1 MDEEILTVTE
11 EVQSDSSVM
20 VEEVLGDSSEETEVL
35 AEVVE
40 VERPFLTTSFEDY
53 TVTEGLLL
61 MILLLAVVVICVKL
75 VKGGFYWL

>member
-11 EVQSDSSVM
+11 DSQSDTSM
-20 VEEVLGDSSEETEVL
+20 TVEDVLGYSSEETEVL

-40 VERPFLTTSFEDY
+40 EDRPFLTTSFEDY

>member
-1 MDEEILTVTE
+1 MDDEILTVTE
-11 EVQSDSSVM
+11 ENQSDTSIAI
-20 VEEVLGDSSEETEVL
+20 EEVLGDSSEETEVL